1 MQMAILSRLA
11 LIKPDFNVSDDTL
24 QHVQL
29 TSSADYVAALDS
41 LCGLVEHSLFIF
53 EKNFVNIGFNSE
65 ARFEQLR
72 IFLLANPNNR
82 LQLLAHD
89 TRPMSQYCPRLM
101 TLLRQFGHNMF
112 IYQTP
117 KNLQHLTEPFAVA
130 DESHYVRRYH
140 FDDTRG
146 ILGRND
152 GAGARLLKS
161 RFIEMWQ
168 TSSPST
174 LTSTFR
180 L

>member
-1 MQMAILSRLA
+1 MSIDTSQHEKLA
-11 LIKPDFNVSDDTL
+11 SL
-24 QHVQL
+24 
-29 TSSADYVAALDS
+29 ADYVAALDT
-41 LCGLVEHSLFIF
+41 LCGLARHKLFIF
-53 EKNFVNIGFNSE
+53 EKDFANIGFNSE
-65 ARFEQLR
+65 ARFEVLR
-72 IFLLANPNNR
+72 SFLLANPNNH

-117 KNLQHLTEPFAVA
+117 KHLQHLTEPFAVA
-130 DESHYVRRYH
+130 DESQYVRRFH

-146 ILGRND
+146 ILARND
-152 GAGARLLKS
+152 GEGARLLKS
-161 RFIEMWQ
+161 RFMEMWEASQ
-168 TSSPST
+168 PSS